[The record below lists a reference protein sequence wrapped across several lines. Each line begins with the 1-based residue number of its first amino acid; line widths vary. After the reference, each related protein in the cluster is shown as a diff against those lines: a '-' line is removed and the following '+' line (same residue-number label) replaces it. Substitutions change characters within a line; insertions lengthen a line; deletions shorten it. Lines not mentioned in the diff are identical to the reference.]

1 MATVKKLLKTAPRMR
16 GVTPVPMGPL
26 VKKNGSTLKTGGK
39 IKLSAGGEKHVIY
52 KKTSPTGVGK
62 GKKGHIMVNHPTT
75 DKGQWDTI
83 DLTEKSGAKT
93 VKEGAAS
100 TKKWHKNHPY
110 KAKNG
115 AWQRKEGKNPSGG
128 LNQKGRD
135 SYNRETGG
143 HLKAPQPE
151 GGPRKRSFCARMKGM
166 KRANTSAKTANDPN
180 SRINKSLRK
189 WKC

>member
-1 MATVKKLLKTAPRMR
+1 MATIKKITK
-16 GVTPVPMGPL
+16 VPNGPL
-26 VKKNGSTLKTGGK
+26 IKKNGSSLKTGGK
-39 IKLSAGGEKHVIY
+39 VKLSAGGEKHVIY
-52 KKTSPTGVGK
+52 KKDSPTGVGK

-75 DKGQWDTI
+75 DKGKWDTI
-83 DLTEKSGAKT
+83 DLTEKAGAKT
-93 VKEGAAS
+93 VKEGTAS
-100 TKKWHKNHPY
+100 TKKWHKEHPY

-128 LNQKGRD
+128 LNAKGRA

-151 GGPRKRSFCARMKGM
+151 GGPRKKSFCSRMKGM
-166 KRANTSAKTANDPN
+166 KRANTSAKTANDPQ